1 MWNDM
6 KIKKC
11 ILRLTYKERRSVGLA
26 EFKEELRRYRLMH
39 WDELEFEY
47 VSLKADYEHKKGVL
61 VAFVVSLA
69 LAIIMNIWKT
79 FFLFM
84 DQVFQYA
91 AVITQAGNEVVGVSF
106 WISAIAVVAVMVFV
120 IFVLFSLAR
129 SVKETR
135 KKLIMIEEVRKEREN
150 AISM

>member
-1 MWNDM
+1 
-6 KIKKC
+6 
-11 ILRLTYKERRSVGLA
+11 
-26 EFKEELRRYRLMH
+26 
-39 WDELEFEY
+39 
-47 VSLKADYEHKKGVL
+47 
-61 VAFVVSLA
+61 
-69 LAIIMNIWKT
+69 
-79 FFLFM
+79 
-84 DQVFQYA
+84 
-91 AVITQAGNEVVGVSF
+91 VITNAGNEVVGVSF